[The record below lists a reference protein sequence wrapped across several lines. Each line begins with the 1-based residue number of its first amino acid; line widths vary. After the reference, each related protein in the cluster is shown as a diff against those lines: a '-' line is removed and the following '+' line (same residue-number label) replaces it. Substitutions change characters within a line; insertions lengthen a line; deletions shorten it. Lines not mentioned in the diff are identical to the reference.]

1 MPISA
6 DSGDRLL
13 GVGATAETKFKM
25 GRGSCDKCYLVC
37 LEDSTKWPIWFGDT
51 SGLIICSGTLRDL
64 LYGLGTL
71 RDLLY
76 GLGTLRDSLYGL
88 GTLRD
93 SLCGSRD
100 K

>member
-1 MPISA
+1 
-6 DSGDRLL
+6 
-13 GVGATAETKFKM
+13 M
-25 GRGSCDKCYLVC
+25 GRGSRDECYLVC

-76 GLGTLRDSLYGL
+76 GLR
-88 GTLRD
+88 TLRD
-93 SLCGSRD
+93 SLCGSWD